1 MEIISPMVTMLAER
15 MRTNPE
21 DFVSTNKKNL
31 VGSTPPKFY
40 EIAQIL
46 ADIVAEPNAKYYWFL
61 SDTEKEMLMDAY
73 RDLCRK
79 RFEDNCME
87 RLLEDKQEYEGPAL
101 GPTII
106 RAQGRYQTMPW
117 IDPRS
122 LYGQREDLLRQ
133 QEDLIRVSASENGI
147 NQIQTL
153 SLAQRINGALNK
165 MVGK

>member
-1 MEIISPMVTMLAER
+1 MVTMLAER

-61 SDTEKEMLMDAY
+61 SDTEKEMLMGAY